1 MAPGLLL
8 IDGTDETIR
17 QRTVLAR
24 AGTEFIEG
32 YALGR
37 FGATHDELAAHF
49 VGERDRFRVL
59 LERSTMIKRVLRA
72 ERPWEDLVAS
82 ALDFWLDPRDTAL

>member
-1 MAPGLLL
+1 LAPGLLL

-49 VGERDRFRVL
+49 VGGRDRFRVL

-82 ALDFWLDPRDTAL
+82 ALDF